1 MNFESVN
8 FTNIDDEDFSCEYD
22 KEIIT
27 VKVGETK
34 AYPEY
39 ITVHL
44 CKHLADKILTKQ
56 KVQNYKDPELVE
68 PLIKKMKGEVV
79 LRTEPEQVEPEKI
92 ETEPEIKEPEFEEL
106 KEKTGQ
112 PAEQELTE
120 GEQEALAKY
129 RAKVENLKRARE
141 AKK

>member
-22 KEIIT
+22 NEIIT
-27 VKVGETK
+27 VKAGETK

-56 KVQNYKDPELVE
+56 RVQNYKDPILVE
-68 PLIKKMKGEVV
+68 PLIQKMKGEVV
-79 LRTEPEQVEPEKI
+79 LRAEPEQIESEKI

-106 KEKTGQ
+106 KEKT
-112 PAEQELTE
+112 EQSELTE
-120 GEQEALAKY
+120 GEQEALEKY
-129 RAKVENLKRARE
+129 RAKVENLRKARE
-141 AKK
+141 AKE